1 MKCISFVQFFFP
13 FGQKKLK
20 MTNIMNM
27 YMSNLTP

>member
-1 MKCISFVQFFFP
+1 MKCISFVQFIS

-27 YMSNLTP
+27 DMSTLSL